1 MTDSGLG
8 VPRELLPTIF
18 ELFCQVDSSKT
29 RLYGGAGLALFIVKR
44 YTELLGG
51 KIEVKSSTGKGT
63 VFTVA
68 IPFGK

>member
-1 MTDSGLG
+1 M
-8 VPRELLPTIF
+8 
-18 ELFCQVDSSKT
+18 
-29 RLYGGAGLALFIVKR
+29 FIVKR

-68 IPFGK
+68 FPFGK